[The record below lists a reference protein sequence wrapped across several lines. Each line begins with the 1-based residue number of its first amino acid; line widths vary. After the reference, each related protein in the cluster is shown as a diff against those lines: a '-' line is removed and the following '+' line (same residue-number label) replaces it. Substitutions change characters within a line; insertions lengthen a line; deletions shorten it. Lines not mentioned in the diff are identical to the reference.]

1 MRCRNFRAH
10 TQGERS
16 NKQKRLHH
24 WRLRQRPR
32 PRGWCLY
39 VVCVCH
45 LCPLPVPFS
54 TLCRA
59 STPGPSPPRGKKIAQ
74 TAGGPQA
81 LPRSGRMCDTQS
93 KVDQCTIGTKG
104 FASGTKQIHAVV
116 MVFKISTSS
125 NTTLS
130 KRVGSSSLDPS
141 SFRGDLRKRRQVAIF
156 LTTHDHYAAQDRCP
170 RACWLGRGLCALG
183 CPGPAYQVCRVVHAD
198 AG

>member
-1 MRCRNFRAH
+1 M
-10 TQGERS
+10 
-16 NKQKRLHH
+16 
-24 WRLRQRPR
+24 
-32 PRGWCLY
+32 LY
-39 VVCVCH
+39 VYAISAP
-45 LCPLPVPFS
+45 CP
-54 TLCRA
+54 C
-59 STPGPSPPRGKKIAQ
+59 PSPLCAVLPHPGHHHPGGRKLRKLLVDLRLSLAQ
-74 TAGGPQA
+74 DVRHTI
-81 LPRSGRMCDTQS
+81 QS
-93 KVDQCTIGTKG
+93 ESVHNQCTKG
-104 FASGTKQIHAVV
+104 FAYGTKQIHAVV

>member
-1 MRCRNFRAH
+1 M
-10 TQGERS
+10 
-16 NKQKRLHH
+16 
-24 WRLRQRPR
+24 
-32 PRGWCLY
+32 LY
-39 VVCVCH
+39 VYAISAP
-45 LCPLPVPFS
+45 CP
-54 TLCRA
+54 C
-59 STPGPSPPRGKKIAQ
+59 PSPLCAVLPDPGHHHP
-74 TAGGPQA
+74 GGRKLRKLLVDLRLSLAP
-81 LPRSGRMCDTQS
+81 GRMCDTQS